1 MDAIFLAVRAIGAEF
16 ARQLWIWCLIAALI
30 TGSLLVAILL
40 WLVSLSTWWWLL
52 ALPIGIGLSVATVLL
67 IVFRLLINYVKPRTR
82 PAQKKLIKVFI
93 TKLQFVSEFTST
105 PKFII
110 LFRAIRSIAAP
121 RSDTYLQDIFE
132 AKNLK
137 KDFLEIVR
145 SFQDQQPSR

>member
-16 ARQLWIWCLIAALI
+16 ARQLWIWCLVTALI

-67 IVFRLLINYVKPRTR
+67 IVFHLLINYVKPRTR